1 MKQEFQ
7 RGENIMDKEK
17 FIEELESKISE
28 VIETALEYARKVK
41 DGNDKTDILNT
52 EYWMGQ
58 YHAYEFLMETLDWDK
73 FVELHEKYKKAWNEC
88 QNAIDK
94 LYH

>member
-1 MKQEFQ
+1 
-7 RGENIMDKEK
+7 MDKEK

-28 VIETALEYARKVK
+28 AIETALEYSKKIK

-52 EYWMGQ
+52 EYCIGQ

>member
-1 MKQEFQ
+1 
-7 RGENIMDKEK
+7 MDKEK
-17 FIEELESKISE
+17 FVEDLESKISE
-28 VIETALEYARKVK
+28 VIKTALEYSKKVK
-41 DGNDKTDILNT
+41 DGNDKTNILNI
-52 EYWMGQ
+52 EYYMGQ
-58 YHAYEFLMETLDWDK
+58 YYAYGSLLETLDWDK